1 MAVVRSP
8 EKKTPVAKRHI
19 MLSYGQVYMKQ
30 DMKYVLFKMRQGLLW
45 MAMMD
50 DGPMAGLG
58 LVLSYITVSGAIN
71 EEVV

>member
-8 EKKTPVAKRHI
+8 EKKTPLTKRRI
-19 MLSYGQVYMKQ
+19 ILSYGQVYMKQ
-30 DMKYVLFKMRQGLLW
+30 DMKYVLFKMRLGLLW

-71 EEVV
+71 VEVV